1 MTRLQ
6 ALESVVQRMRTIVAA
21 REAEEGEGPITRLA
35 LDDAEQALDTLDA
48 ISADLAADGYAVE
61 QDWQPIATA
70 PRDGTAILC
79 WPFNYSSL
87 FEGEAEPEIVIGFF
101 SEDDWWCESTVAK
114 TFDPTHWR
122 PLPTPPAAATEPQA

>member
-6 ALESVVQRMRTIVAA
+6 ALEAVAQRMRTIVAA

-70 PRDGTAILC
+70 PKDGTKVLVYARVLHPEK
-79 WPFNYSSL
+79 WGVHL
-87 FEGEAEPEIVIGFF
+87 EPIICAASYHPDAG
-101 SEDDWWCESTVAK
+101 WCVCKIRDA
-114 TFDPTHWR
+114 THWR
-122 PLPTPPAAATEPQA
+122 PLPTPPAAAKETRV